1 MLINFTVADLARKLE
16 ITYETVTGVLNRW
29 VTTKVDSDKWER
41 IKVLGADEIALKG
54 GHRDYVVL
62 VTVPLIPKGFESSP
76 GSPQKRDYRP
86 LLRLS
91 SSSTDQR

>member
-1 MLINFTVADLARKLE
+1 MSNTKPYEQWLLKMLINFTVADLARKLE

-62 VTVPLIPKGFESSP
+62 VTVPLIPKGVESSP
-76 GSPQKRDYRP
+76 G
-86 LLRLS
+86 
-91 SSSTDQR
+91 